1 MTDQNKTASPEAAAA
16 LAAALQGK
24 TNEAT
29 TAAAPAAQ
37 SNSDVQTPQNNP
49 NPATSADVEFDESK
63 WVPMGSKAGRLK
75 VPEKP
80 GWHRHWFRTEPG
92 RIERAMQAGYRFVD
106 PAEISMIPQQI
117 GGTPEQGGSTDLG
130 SRVSVAA
137 GGFADN
143 GQALRLF
150 LMECPMR
157 LYERAKAMLQSDTD
171 ATVDALAAGRGGKD
185 DYAEAGNSYVK
196 GNVPKLFQKKGNR

>member
-1 MTDQNKTASPEAAAA
+1 MTENKTASPEAAAA

-24 TNEAT
+24 TAPVTNE
-29 TAAAPAAQ
+29 TAPPVQ
-37 SNSDVQTPQNNP
+37 SNSNVQTPQENP

-63 WVPMGSKAGRLK
+63 WVPMGSKSGRLK
-75 VPEKP
+75 VPHKP

-106 PAEISMIPQQI
+106 PAEISMIPQQL

-143 GQALRLF
+143 GQALRLY
-150 LMECPMR
+150 LMECPQH
-157 LYERAKAMLQSDTD
+157 LYERAQAMLQADTD
-171 ATVDALAAGRGGKD
+171 HTVQALAAGRGGKD

-196 GNVPKLFQKKGNR
+196 GNVPPLFKKKS

>member
-1 MTDQNKTASPEAAAA
+1 MADENKTASPEAAAA

-24 TNEAT
+24 TAPTTNE
-29 TAAAPAAQ
+29 TAPPVQ
-37 SNSDVQTPQNNP
+37 TNGDVQTPQENP
-49 NPATSADVEFDESK
+49 NPATSADVVFDESK
-63 WVPMGSKAGRLK
+63 WVPMGSKSGRLK

-143 GQALRLF
+143 GQALRLY
-150 LMECPMR
+150 LMECPMH
-157 LYERAKAMLQSDTD
+157 LYQRAKAMLQDDTD
-171 ATVDALAAGRGGKD
+171 NTVQALAAGRGSKD
-185 DYAEAGNSYVK
+185 DYAESGNSYIK
-196 GNVPKLFQKKGNR
+196 GNVPKLFQKKR

>member
-1 MTDQNKTASPEAAAA
+1 MTENKTASPEAAAA

-24 TNEAT
+24 TPEAT
-29 TAAAPAAQ
+29 AAVAQ
-37 SNSDVQTPQNNP
+37 SNSNVQTPQENP

-63 WVPMGSKAGRLK
+63 WVPMGSKSGRLK
-75 VPEKP
+75 VPHKP

-137 GGFADN
+137 GGYADN
-143 GQALRLF
+143 GQALRLY
-150 LMECPMR
+150 LMECPQH
-157 LYERAKAMLQSDTD
+157 LYQRAQAMLQADTD
-171 ATVDALAAGRGGKD
+171 HTVQALAAGRGGKD

-196 GNVPKLFQKKGNR
+196 GNVPKLFQKKG

>member
-1 MTDQNKTASPEAAAA
+1 MTENKTASPEAAAA

-24 TNEAT
+24 T
-29 TAAAPAAQ
+29 APATNETAPPVQ
-37 SNSDVQTPQNNP
+37 SNSNVQTPQENP

-63 WVPMGSKAGRLK
+63 WVPMGSKSGRLK
-75 VPEKP
+75 VPHKP

-106 PAEISMIPQQI
+106 PAEISMIPQQL

-143 GQALRLF
+143 GQALRLY
-150 LMECPMR
+150 LMECPQH
-157 LYERAKAMLQSDTD
+157 LYERAQAMLQADTD
-171 ATVDALAAGRGGKD
+171 HTVQALAAGRGGKD

-196 GNVPKLFQKKGNR
+196 GNVPPLFKKKS